1 MKLKAHS
8 KAGRTGRHVER
19 HRRSTMLMS
28 RPGQWPA
35 PDPAARVVLDPS
47 DTSSLPAHPSSTTRP
62 AMSRTSTHRG
72 ELIVA
77 AGLGGILV
85 SVGSAFVKLVDLP
98 SLSEVAIGTLGGA
111 LVLVGVIS
119 RRRHVAT
126 EPAQRRTATKE
137 RLPAAGPIPTS
148 EPIRTAEPLPPV
160 ERPPVALDLPS
171 LTGQISHVLAEL
183 RHKYGMAYRTRT
195 WIEDM
200 LPAYGAELDDPALAR
215 ALLAVAA
222 LDAGGIRA
230 DVSGLSEAHTNDAI
244 IAAGTVVLAALR
256 QVREACEESGSRP
269 AASVRSSDPSR
280 WPVSER

>member
-1 MKLKAHS
+1 MKHKAHS
-8 KAGRTGRHVER
+8 KAGRTGRHVEG

-47 DTSSLPAHPSSTTRP
+47 DTSSLPAHPSSTPRP
-62 AMSRTSTHRG
+62 TTSLTSTHRG

-98 SLSEVAIGTLGGA
+98 ALSEVAIGALGGA
-111 LVLVGVIS
+111 LVLVGIVS

-126 EPAQRRTATKE
+126 EPAQRRTVTKK
-137 RLPAAGPIPTS
+137 RLPAAEPIPTW
-148 EPIRTAEPLPPV
+148 EPILTAEPLPPA

-171 LTGQISHVLAEL
+171 LTGQISEVLAEL
-183 RHKYGMAYRTRT
+183 RHEYGTAYRTRT
-195 WIEDM
+195 WIEDI
-200 LPAYGAELDDPALAR
+200 LPAYGAKLNDPVLAR
-215 ALLAVAA
+215 ALLGVAA

-230 DVSGLSEAHTNDAI
+230 DVAGISEAHASEEI
-244 IAAGTVVLAALR
+244 IATGMDVLAALQ
-256 QVREACEESGSRP
+256 QVRGACDGSGDRF
-269 AASVRSSDPSR
+269 AASVRPSDPSR
-280 WPVSER
+280 WPASTG